1 MDNEKF
7 FRSKIVGVGGYLPEK
22 ILTNKKLSM
31 RIETSDEWITERTGI
46 KERRIASDKETTS
59 TLGIEAAKNAL
70 KNANIS
76 AKYIDLIVVATAT
89 PDNTFPA
96 TAAKIQKNLGC
107 NAISFDVQA
116 VCAGFIY
123 AISVGVAM
131 LKDGHGK
138 KCLVIGADSMSKLLD
153 WNDRSTAVLFGD
165 GAGAVIL
172 ENSILQNK
180 SVQNGQWGVLATKI
194 FTDGKYYNLLGTD
207 GGVSKNMSTGF
218 LRMNG
223 KEIFKHAVDKLS
235 SSLLMCLEE
244 CNMNINDIDWLI
256 PHQANQRIINAVSNK
271 VKIHQNKIISTIS
284 IHGNTSA
291 ASIPLALDVA
301 IKKGDIKNGDILA
314 LQAIGGGLSWGS
326 LILKIGKPN

>member
-1 MDNEKF
+1 MNSKLQILMTGIGSYLPKNKTSNIDLEKF
-7 FRSKIVGVGGYLPEK
+7 
-22 ILTNKKLSM
+22 M
-31 RIETSDEWITERTGI
+31 DTSDEWIKKRTGI
-46 KERRIASDKETTS
+46 NFRHYVEDNELTSDMGTN
-59 TLGIEAAKNAL
+59 AAKLAILDAGLNS
-70 KNANIS
+70 ND
-76 AKYIDLIVVATAT
+76 IDLIIVATTT
-89 PDNTFPA
+89 PDDTFPS

-107 NAISFDVQA
+107 KAISFDIQA

-131 LKDGHGK
+131 LRDGYGK

-153 WNDRSTAVLFGD
+153 WDDRSTAVLFGD
-165 GAGAVIL
+165 GAGAVVL
-172 ENSILQNK
+172 ENSILQNV
-180 SVQNGQWGVLATKI
+180 SIQNDQWGVLATKI
-194 FTDGKYYNLLGTD
+194 FTNGEYYDLLGTD

-301 IKKGDIKNGDILA
+301 IKKGKIKNGNILA

>member
-1 MDNEKF
+1 MNSNLQILMTGVGSYLPKNKTSNIDLEKF
-7 FRSKIVGVGGYLPEK
+7 
-22 ILTNKKLSM
+22 M
-31 RIETSDEWITERTGI
+31 DTSDEWIKKRTGI
-46 KERRIASDKETTS
+46 NFRHYVEDNEFTSDMGTN
-59 TLGIEAAKNAL
+59 AAKLAILDAGLNS
-70 KNANIS
+70 ND
-76 AKYIDLIVVATAT
+76 IDLIIVATTT
-89 PDNTFPA
+89 PDDTFPS

-107 NAISFDVQA
+107 KAISFDIQA

-131 LKDGHGK
+131 LRDGYGK

-153 WNDRSTAVLFGD
+153 WDDRSTAVLFGD
-165 GAGAVIL
+165 GAGAVVL
-172 ENSILQNK
+172 ENSILQNE
-180 SVQNGQWGVLATKI
+180 SIQNDRWGVLATKI
-194 FTDGKYYNLLGTD
+194 FTNGKYYDLLGTD

-301 IKKGDIKNGDILA
+301 IKKGKIKNGNILA

>member
-1 MDNEKF
+1 MNSNLQILMTGVGSYLPKNKTSNIDLEKF
-7 FRSKIVGVGGYLPEK
+7 
-22 ILTNKKLSM
+22 M
-31 RIETSDEWITERTGI
+31 DTSDEWIKKRTGI
-46 KERRIASDKETTS
+46 NFRHYVEDNEFTSDMGTN
-59 TLGIEAAKNAL
+59 AAKLAILDAGLNS
-70 KNANIS
+70 ND
-76 AKYIDLIVVATAT
+76 IDLIIVATTT
-89 PDNTFPA
+89 PDDTFPS

-107 NAISFDVQA
+107 KAISFDIQA

-131 LKDGHGK
+131 LRDGYGK

-153 WNDRSTAVLFGD
+153 WDDRSTAVLFGD
-165 GAGAVIL
+165 GAGAVVL
-172 ENSILQNK
+172 ENSILQNE
-180 SVQNGQWGVLATKI
+180 SIQNDQWGVLATKI
-194 FTDGKYYNLLGTD
+194 FTNGEYYDLLGTD

-301 IKKGDIKNGDILA
+301 IKKGNIKNGNILA

>member
-1 MDNEKF
+1 MNSNLQILMTGIGSYLPKNKTSNFDLEKF
-7 FRSKIVGVGGYLPEK
+7 
-22 ILTNKKLSM
+22 M
-31 RIETSDEWITERTGI
+31 DTSDEWIKKRTGI
-46 KERRIASDKETTS
+46 NFRHYVEDNEFTSDMGTN
-59 TLGIEAAKNAL
+59 AAKLAILDAGLNS
-70 KNANIS
+70 ND
-76 AKYIDLIVVATAT
+76 IDLIIVATTT
-89 PDNTFPA
+89 PDDTFPS
-96 TAAKIQKNLGC
+96 TAAKIQKNLGSK
-107 NAISFDVQA
+107 AISFDIQA

-131 LKDGHGK
+131 LRDGYGK

-153 WNDRSTAVLFGD
+153 WDDRSTAVLFGD
-165 GAGAVIL
+165 GAGAVVL
-172 ENSILQNK
+172 ENSTLQNV
-180 SVQNGQWGVLATKI
+180 SVHNDQWGVLATKI
-194 FTDGKYYNLLGTD
+194 FTNGKYYDLLGTD

-235 SSLLMCLEE
+235 SSLLICLQE

-301 IKKGDIKNGDILA
+301 IKKGKIKNGNILA

>member
-1 MDNEKF
+1 MNSNLQILMTGVGSYLPKNKTSNIDLEKF
-7 FRSKIVGVGGYLPEK
+7 
-22 ILTNKKLSM
+22 M
-31 RIETSDEWITERTGI
+31 DTSDEWIKKRTGI
-46 KERRIASDKETTS
+46 NFRHYVEDNEFTSDMGTN
-59 TLGIEAAKNAL
+59 AAKLAILDAGLNS
-70 KNANIS
+70 ND
-76 AKYIDLIVVATAT
+76 IDLIIVATTT
-89 PDNTFPA
+89 PDDTFPS

-107 NAISFDVQA
+107 KAISFDIQA

-131 LKDGHGK
+131 LRDGYGK

-153 WNDRSTAVLFGD
+153 WDDRSTAVLFGD
-165 GAGAVIL
+165 GAGAVVL
-172 ENSILQNK
+172 EKSILQNEY
-180 SVQNGQWGVLATKI
+180 VQNDQWGVLATKI
-194 FTDGKYYNLLGTD
+194 FTNGKYYDLLGTD

-301 IKKGDIKNGDILA
+301 IKKGNIKNGNILA

>member
-1 MDNEKF
+1 MNSNLQILMTGIGSYLPKNKTSNIDLEKF
-7 FRSKIVGVGGYLPEK
+7 
-22 ILTNKKLSM
+22 M
-31 RIETSDEWITERTGI
+31 DTSDEWIKKRTGI
-46 KERRIASDKETTS
+46 NFRHYVEDNEFTSDMGTN
-59 TLGIEAAKNAL
+59 AAKLAILDAGLNS
-70 KNANIS
+70 ND
-76 AKYIDLIVVATAT
+76 IDLIIVATTT
-89 PDNTFPA
+89 PDDTFPS

-107 NAISFDVQA
+107 KAISFDIQA

-131 LKDGHGK
+131 LRDGYGK

-153 WNDRSTAVLFGD
+153 WDDRSTAVLFGD
-165 GAGAVIL
+165 GAGAVVL
-172 ENSILQNK
+172 ENSILQNE
-180 SVQNGQWGVLATKI
+180 SVQNDQWGVLATKI
-194 FTDGKYYNLLGTD
+194 FTNGKYYDLLGTD

-301 IKKGDIKNGDILA
+301 IKKGNIKNGNILA

>member
-1 MDNEKF
+1 MNSKLQILMTGIGSYLPKNKTSNIDLEKF
-7 FRSKIVGVGGYLPEK
+7 
-22 ILTNKKLSM
+22 M
-31 RIETSDEWITERTGI
+31 DTSDEWIKKRTGI
-46 KERRIASDKETTS
+46 NFRHYVEDNEFTSDMGTN
-59 TLGIEAAKNAL
+59 AAKLAILDAGLNS
-70 KNANIS
+70 ND
-76 AKYIDLIVVATAT
+76 IDLIIVATTT
-89 PDNTFPA
+89 PDDTFPS

-107 NAISFDVQA
+107 KAISFDIQA

-131 LKDGHGK
+131 LRDGYGK

-153 WNDRSTAVLFGD
+153 WDDRSTAVLFGD
-165 GAGAVIL
+165 GAGAVVL
-172 ENSILQNK
+172 ENSTLQNE
-180 SVQNGQWGVLATKI
+180 SVHNDQWGVLATKI
-194 FTDGKYYNLLGTD
+194 FTNGKYYDLLGTD

-301 IKKGDIKNGDILA
+301 IKKGNIKNGNILA